1 MSTNRA
7 NDGMDTDNELLRP
20 RPHVSA
26 EELALMPPSLTP
38 AESWPWARVSR
49 GAFYQMVK
57 SGEIH
62 GCRLGH
68 TIRIPTKRFLG
79 QLGVLDE
86 D

>member
-1 MSTNRA
+1 MGS
-7 NDGMDTDNELLRP
+7 DGIVPEIDLLRP

-26 EELALMPPSLTP
+26 AELGLMPPSLTP
-38 AESWPWARVSR
+38 AEAMPWARVSR

-68 TIRIPTKRFLG
+68 AIRIPTKRFLA
-79 QLGVLDE
+79 QLGVLEE